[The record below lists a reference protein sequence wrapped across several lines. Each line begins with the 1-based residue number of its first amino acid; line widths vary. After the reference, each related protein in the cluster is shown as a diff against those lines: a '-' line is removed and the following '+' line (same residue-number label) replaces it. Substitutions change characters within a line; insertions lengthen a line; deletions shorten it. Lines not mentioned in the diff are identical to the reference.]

1 MSTDEETANALDRV
15 VNDLSYRY
23 DGVLREE
30 TVDRYVHESYDRLK
44 AHSKV
49 DAFLPLLTEKYARD
63 RLAALARAEGKLAS
77 GTPEVLFVCVRNAG
91 RSQMAAALM
100 DHHSGGRVHVR
111 SAGSQPDSAIPAVVT
126 EAMAEVGIQLTN
138 AYPKPLTDDFVR
150 GSDVVVTMGCG
161 DACPIFPGR
170 VYLDWDLPNPHGQP
184 IEVVRSI
191 RDQIDA
197 HVRELQTSLLVN
209 PAATTSQGSEVR

>member
-1 MSTDEETANALDRV
+1 
-15 VNDLSYRY
+15 
-23 DGVLREE
+23 
-30 TVDRYVHESYDRLK
+30 
-44 AHSKV
+44 
-49 DAFLPLLTEKYARD
+49 
-63 RLAALARAEGKLAS
+63 
-77 GTPEVLFVCVRNAG
+77 
-91 RSQMAAALM
+91 MAAALM
-100 DHHSGGRVHVR
+100 DHHSSGRVHVR

-126 EAMAEVGIQLTN
+126 EAMAEVGVQLTD

-170 VYLDWDLPNPHGQP
+170 VYLDWDLPDPHGQP

-197 HVRELQTSLLVN
+197 HVRELLTSLLAN
-209 PAATTSQGSEVR
+209 PAATTSHGSEVR